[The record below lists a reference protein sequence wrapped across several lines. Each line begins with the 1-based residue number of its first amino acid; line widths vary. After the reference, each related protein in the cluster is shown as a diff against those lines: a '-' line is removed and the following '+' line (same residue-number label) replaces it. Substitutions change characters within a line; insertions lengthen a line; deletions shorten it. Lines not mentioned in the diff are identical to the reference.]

1 MCPGLTN
8 EQTSMDEVE
17 EGAVVA
23 VYVHGHE
30 HCLVIWG

>member
-8 EQTSMDEVE
+8 EQASMDEVE